1 TENKNAP
8 LIRVLNNLGHE
19 IDTYSMVKGND
30 KAMKQATDKVKSLP
44 VNEQGN
50 KGTIEVPEGKWN
62 FKNEIFLPEGTTLRG
77 KSQKTIL
84 VRSFG

>member
-1 TENKNAP
+1 
-8 LIRVLNNLGHE
+8 
-19 IDTYSMVKGND
+19 
-30 KAMKQATDKVKSLP
+30 MKQATDKVKSLP

-84 VRSFG
+84 VRSFGEFPKKPIEIIDGKEYY

>member
-1 TENKNAP
+1 M
-8 LIRVLNNLGHE
+8 LNNLGHE

-62 FKNEIFLPEGTTLRG
+62 FKMKFFT
-77 KSQKTIL
+77 
-84 VRSFG
+84 